1 MLTDKSPKGKGGWE
15 KENETRAN
23 ECELTNASLDDGEQ
37 AKEGDYITCHMFIVS
52 KKLPLTL
59 LRFSDVSILSLCSLH
74 VESI

>member
-1 MLTDKSPKGKGGWE
+1 MRSLESELLYLK
-15 KENETRAN
+15 KENETCAN
-23 ECELTNASLDDGEQ
+23 ECEFTNASLDDGEQ
-37 AKEGDYITCHMFIVS
+37 AKEGDYVTCHMFIVS